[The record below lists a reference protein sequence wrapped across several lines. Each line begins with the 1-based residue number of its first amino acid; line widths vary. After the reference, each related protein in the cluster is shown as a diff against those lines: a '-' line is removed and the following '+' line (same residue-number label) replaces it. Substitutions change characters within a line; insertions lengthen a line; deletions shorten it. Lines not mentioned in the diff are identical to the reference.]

1 MISVQFVSLFV
12 MFVSGLIV
20 GSVIDFVRIQTEK
33 LPYRYIKVV
42 RFVCEIISWIA
53 LGFLSFYFLYVV
65 KDGQWRAIDVIAQV
79 LGIIMYDK
87 FFYRV
92 IRLLGRLFMN
102 LIINPIIAMIRLIAL
117 ILKKIVMLFI
127 KLMKFIILPFHL
139 FIKNIRKIF

>member
-33 LPYRYIKVV
+33 LPYRYIKVI
-42 RFVCEIISWIA
+42 RFLCEIISWIA

>member
-1 MISVQFVSLFV
+1 